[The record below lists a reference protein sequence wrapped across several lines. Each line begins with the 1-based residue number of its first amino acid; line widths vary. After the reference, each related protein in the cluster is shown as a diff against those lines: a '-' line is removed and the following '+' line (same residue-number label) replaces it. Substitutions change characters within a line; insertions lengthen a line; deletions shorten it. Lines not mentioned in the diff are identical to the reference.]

1 MSAFFLCP
9 DLSFSTRPLS
19 VQSTCEVNEIP
30 LEQKLSHLMFFG
42 GGVVHFYGC
51 ISVLSSWTF
60 FLAFGEIK
68 NELIDTF
75 EVL

>member
-42 GGVVHFYGC
+42 GGGGCAFLWLHFR
-51 ISVLSSWTF
+51 SL
-60 FLAFGEIK
+60 
-68 NELIDTF
+68 
-75 EVL
+75 